1 MKRPSI
7 QQALAKENP
16 LVSPSAH
23 DALSARMIEE
33 AGFSSIAIGGSALL
47 AARHALPDLGI
58 AALGEMAAGARD
70 ILNACKLPCLIDGD
84 DGYGGVKSV
93 ARTMAVYEGIGAGG
107 VIFEDQLRAG
117 KQPGDSAASSL
128 ASVDEMKAKL
138 RAAVVARDNVDVLLI
153 ARTDAYA
160 PEGLD
165 AALAR
170 GYEYLSCGADGL
182 LVPGVRRPE
191 ELERIGSNF
200 RGVHLVVVATE
211 GGAGG
216 LRPAELGDLGFKQVL
231 YPASLIT
238 RVAQALDEGLTALRS
253 FCASDGDAPAPPI
266 ERART
271 ILRDALGEDDWR
283 AVETK
288 SKR

>member
-58 AALGEMAAGARD
+58 TALGEMAAGARD

-84 DGYGGVKSV
+84 DGYGDVKSV

-117 KQPGDSAASSL
+117 KQPGDSAANSL

-170 GYEYLSCGADGL
+170 GYEYLSL
-182 LVPGVRRPE
+182 RR
-191 ELERIGSNF
+191 R
-200 RGVHLVVVATE
+200 RVA
-211 GGAGG
+211 GAGRAAARG
-216 LRPAELGDLGFKQVL
+216 AGTYWLEFSRR
-231 YPASLIT
+231 ASSGRRDRRWGG
-238 RVAQALDEGLTALRS
+238 RVAPR
-253 FCASDGDAPAPPI
+253 
-266 ERART
+266 
-271 ILRDALGEDDWR
+271 
-283 AVETK
+283 
-288 SKR
+288 